1 MDGGDCWGP
10 AGHFGVA
17 GLGLDHSLQMM
28 AGAVSVG
35 GGASGKLIIS
45 SKPRATTTALPPI
58 W

>member
-1 MDGGDCWGP
+1 MIVGAGP
-10 AGHFGVA
+10 TGHFGVA

-35 GGASGKLIIS
+35 GGGASGKLIIS
-45 SKPRATTTALPPI
+45 SKPRATRTALPLI